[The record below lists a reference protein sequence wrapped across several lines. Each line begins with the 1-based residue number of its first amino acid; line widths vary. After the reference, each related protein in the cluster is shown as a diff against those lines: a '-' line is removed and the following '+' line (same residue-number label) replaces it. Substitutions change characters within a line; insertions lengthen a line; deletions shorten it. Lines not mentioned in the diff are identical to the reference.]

1 MKFIREKELPYPQP
15 WEFVIENV
23 LDNKK
28 NGVFIDVGAY
38 DGNIV
43 SNTLYMEDC
52 LNWTGIC
59 IEPNPESFKKLKNNR
74 NCNCLNF
81 GISNVESDMDFYKV
95 NGYAE
100 MLSGFI
106 DYLSKEHK
114 DRIQSEVLKNNDSVD
129 IINVQCKRLDN
140 ILKDNNIHYV
150 DYLSIDTEGN
160 EIRVLKSIDFE
171 DCYIKVISSENND
184 NSLEVREFLKSKSF
198 NFIKN
203 VCGDDVYVNN
213 NNRIL

>member
-1 MKFIREKELPYPQP
+1 MKFIREEGLPYPQT
-15 WEFVIENV
+15 WEFVIENI

-43 SNTLYMEDC
+43 SNTLYIEDC
-52 LNWTGIC
+52 LYWTGIC
-59 IEPNPESFKKLKNNR
+59 IEPNPEVFLKLKDNR

-81 GISNVESDMDFYKV
+81 GVSDIELDMNFYKV

-100 MLSGFI
+100 MLSGFT

-114 DRIQSEVLKNNDSVD
+114 DRIESEVLKYNDSVE
-129 IINVQCKRLDN
+129 IIKVKSKRLDN
-140 ILKDNNIHYV
+140 ILKENNIDYV

-160 EIRVLKSIDFE
+160 EFRVLKSIDFKK
-171 DCYIKVISSENND
+171 CYIKVISSENND
-184 NSLEVREFLKSKSF
+184 NSIEVRELLTSNGF

-203 VCGDDVYVNN
+203 VCGDDIYINT
-213 NNRIL
+213 NNRN